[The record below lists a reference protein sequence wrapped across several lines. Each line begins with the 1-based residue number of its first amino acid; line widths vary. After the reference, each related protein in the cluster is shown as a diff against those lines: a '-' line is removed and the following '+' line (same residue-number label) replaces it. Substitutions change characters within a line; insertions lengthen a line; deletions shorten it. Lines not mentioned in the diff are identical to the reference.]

1 MKILRPIAP
10 IALGV
15 ALAAVPLALSLSIGC
30 DRKAQSES
38 SDSKDLATKVAESET
53 AQNLA
58 QGATKA
64 QAEAMAK
71 AGLQPNLA
79 SIQLTSNQRTLLEA
93 RVKDEKDNSTAAL
106 LQEILDRDKQI
117 TGLITRVARLQS
129 ELPKPQITTEKDNH
143 FAMAVRYLKGHGLSE
158 EKAKTLAAR
167 ANIVEELQPGWQ
179 VYHQYVGGTYLTAIT
194 QGKAEIG
201 PTEYLHN
208 QRASLERER
217 DENRT
222 RAHSLADQVEGLVAQ
237 KVKVQEEVDSL
248 HTEKTSL
255 LAQVNELSTVSQA
268 QKIKLNSLHYLVGK
282 RKDLVDEGVIVVPIF
297 AKDRMGPKAMA
308 ARFVK
313 DLPLDEPNP
322 EIKIQAS
329 DMGLAKISKVSV
341 VPGSLLKDKQ
351 YSVTLT
357 ADGRNATIHIL
368 DPERLRNDRVVFAV
382 AD

>member
-1 MKILRPIAP
+1 MNILRPIAF
-10 IALGV
+10 GV
-15 ALAAVPLALSLSIGC
+15 ALATVPLALSLSFGC

-38 SDSKDLATKVAESET
+38 SDSKDLATKVAETEA
-53 AQNLA
+53 AQTQT

-64 QAEAMAK
+64 QAEAMTK
-71 AGLQPNLA
+71 AGLQPNAA
-79 SIQLTSNQRTLLEA
+79 SIQLTPTQRTLLEA

-129 ELPKPQITTEKDNH
+129 ELPKPQIATEKDNH
-143 FAMAVRYLKGHGLSE
+143 FAMAVRYLKGRGLSE

-167 ANIVEELQPGWQ
+167 ANVLEDLQPGWQ
-179 VYHQYVGGTYLTAIT
+179 VYHQYVGGAYLTAVT
-194 QGKAEIG
+194 QGKAEVG

-208 QRASLERER
+208 QRASLERDR
-217 DENRT
+217 DENMT

-237 KVKVQEEVDSL
+237 KIKVQEEVDSL

-382 AD
+382 TD